1 MIGIQVT
8 ISDQEAKAFLVHVA
22 GTLTNRRGLNEALA
36 IRLRRDLKAHFAL
49 KNQAPNKMGAP
60 KSNFWS
66 QVENATD
73 ILEITDAGAT
83 LQVAEQRF
91 NIQLFGGTILPV
103 KAKFLT
109 IPLINHLVYDR
120 FENELLSD
128 LQLLCNEPCHV
139 IADGKRKAFN
149 EWLRDERAEEARCE
163 SSHATYLE
171 KKYREDW
178 MKRSYYD
185 DGRMDREF
193 DYWYEKK
200 SLNDYFKS

>member
-22 GTLTNRRGLNEALA
+22 GTLTNRRELNEALA

-66 QVENATD
+66 QVGNATD